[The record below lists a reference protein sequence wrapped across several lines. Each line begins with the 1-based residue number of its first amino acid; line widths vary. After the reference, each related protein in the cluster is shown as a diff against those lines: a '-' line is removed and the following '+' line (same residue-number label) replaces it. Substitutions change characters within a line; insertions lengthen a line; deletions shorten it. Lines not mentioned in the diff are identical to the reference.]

1 MDTDATRAAVE
12 AILAEAAQT
21 SDLAS
26 ALRARLD
33 PAVRFHLP
41 NGDQGG
47 LALFEA
53 FLRETFGSFPDVAVT
68 LDALAVEGVRAFVQF
83 TLEGSHTGEF
93 RGFTATG
100 GRFTLPTAWVLSFE
114 RGRIVEM
121 WYYASI
127 YEALAP
133 APPAPQAGR
142 EARG

>member
-1 MDTDATRAAVE
+1 MDTDATRVAVE

-41 NGDQGG
+41 NGDEGG

-53 FLRETFGSFPDVAVT
+53 FLRETFGSFPDVVVT
-68 LDALAVEGVRAFVQF
+68 LDAFAVEGARAFVQF
-83 TLEGSHTGEF
+83 TLEGSHTGAF
-93 RGFTATG
+93 RGFSATG
-100 GRFTLPTAWVLSFE
+100 RRFALPTAWVLQFD
-114 RGRIVEM
+114 RGCIVEM

-127 YEALAP
+127 YDALEP
-133 APPAPQAGR
+133 APPAGPVSP
-142 EARG
+142 

>member
-12 AILAEAAQT
+12 AMLAEAAQT
-21 SDLAS
+21 GDLAS

-41 NGDQGG
+41 NGEAGG

-53 FLRETFGSFPDVAVT
+53 FLRETFDAFPDVMAT
-68 LDALAVEGVRAFVQF
+68 LEASAVEGARACVQI
-83 TLEGSHTGEF
+83 TLEGGHTGAF
-93 RGFTATG
+93 RGFPATG
-100 GRFTLPTAWVLSFE
+100 QRFTLPAAWVLQF
-114 RGRIVEM
+114 GDARIVAM

-133 APPAPQAGR
+133 APPVRPA
-142 EARG
+142 EW